1 MKWVLIVLVSAA
13 VLVTIVLAIGALL
26 PRTHVASRTLH
37 VRRSPEEIW
46 TLITDV
52 DRFTSWRPDLTRVE
66 RLPDRNGHA
75 AWVEHTSS
83 GAIPLETIESV
94 PPERLVLGI
103 ADPTLPF
110 GGTWTYAVERVADGS
125 ALKITEDGYVSN
137 PLFRFVSRVVIGH
150 HRTIDAYLTNVARRF
165 DEEAAL
171 SGQ

>member
-1 MKWVLIVLVSAA
+1 MKRVLLLGAGA
-13 VLVTIVLAIGALL
+13 VALLTVVMLIGATL
-26 PRTHVASRTLH
+26 PRTHVASRTLR

-52 DRFTSWRPDLTRVE
+52 DRFTSWRPDLKRVE

-83 GAIPLETIESV
+83 GAIPLETIEAV
-94 PPERLVLGI
+94 PPERLVLVI
-103 ADPTLPF
+103 AAPTLPF

-150 HRTIDAYLTNVARRF
+150 HRMIDAYLTNVARRF
-165 DEEAAL
+165 NEEAIL
-171 SGQ
+171 R